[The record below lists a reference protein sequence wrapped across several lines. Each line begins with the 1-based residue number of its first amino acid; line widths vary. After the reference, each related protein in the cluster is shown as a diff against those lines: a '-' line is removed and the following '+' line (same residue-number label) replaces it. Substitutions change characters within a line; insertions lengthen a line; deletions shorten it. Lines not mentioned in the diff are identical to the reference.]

1 MVFFIPCGECTCT
14 YSPLGSDDFWCV
26 PICAHTCVHICTQVC
41 THVYTQV
48 CTHVYTYVYTCY
60 NVMFSPAIVSYVN
73 FCGGDDFRCVHMCV
87 HMCNVVFM
95 CASNNIQIVFVHE
108 KTHHHKLVRQLELLA
123 VNDVKQY

>member
-1 MVFFIPCGECTCT
+1 MCIHV
-14 YSPLGSDDFWCV
+14 Y
-26 PICAHTCVHICTQVC
+26 TCVYMC
-41 THVYTQV
+41 THVYT
-48 CTHVYTYVYTCY
+48 
-60 NVMFSPAIVSYVN
+60 
-73 FCGGDDFRCVHMCV
+73 CVHMCV